1 MLVLKSI
8 YNFFKKAILLIVTSI
23 RDFGVMFGKGTA
35 SLFRNT
41 GIFFKDFWLSVKEG
55 DVFVKLSLIIMG
67 MGYFK
72 RKQIVRGVLITLFQI
87 AVIVMIPVV
96 FGRYLIKFNT
106 LGTVKREY
114 YFDPILFRNVFND
127 YDHSFKILLYSLIA
141 FVIIITFIVIYLR
154 NIIEVRKLQ
163 LAAEN
168 GEHIK
173 TFKEDLKD
181 MLDSKFHVT
190 LLGFPILGIIFFT
203 VIPLF
208 VMILVA
214 FTNYDTNHI
223 VPENL
228 FTWVGFANF
237 KNLFSNSLT
246 ITFGYSFARVLSWTL
261 IWAFFAT
268 ITTYFGGVFLAM
280 LINNKKT
287 KIKRV
292 WRTIFVVTIAVPQ
305 FVSLLLVRN
314 FFSDTGI
321 VNTICADIG
330 LTEVLKEWGWIKG
343 SHIPFLTD
351 PNWAKAMIIIINFWI
366 GVPYLMLISTG
377 ILMNIPQDL
386 YECAKIDG
394 ANGFQLF
401 RHITMPYLL
410 FVTGP
415 FLITSFIHN
424 LNNFNVIYLLTND
437 VYITADQLMAN
448 SHAKETDLLVTW
460 LYSLTQDYNNYKMA
474 SVIGIC
480 VFVIC
485 AIITLITFNITI
497 RGSKEEKFQA

>member
-1 MLVLKSI
+1 MLVFKSI
-8 YNFFKKAILLIVTSI
+8 INFFKKIIVGIADSI
-23 RDFGVMFGKGTA
+23 KSFGVIVGKGIV
-35 SLFRNT
+35 SSVKGLGRFFRN
-41 GIFFKDFWLSVKEG
+41 FWFSFKEG
-55 DVFVKLSLIIMG
+55 DVYVKLSLLIMG

-72 RKQIVRGVLITLFQI
+72 RKQIIRGILITLFQI
-87 AVIVMIPVV
+87 AVIVSIPLL

-114 YFDPILFRNVFND
+114 YFDPFLFTNVFND

-141 FVIIITFIVIYLR
+141 FVIIITFIVLYLK

-163 LAAEN
+163 LASEK
-168 GEHIK
+168 GEHINS
-173 TFKEDLKD
+173 FKEDLKD
-181 MLDSKFHVT
+181 MLDSKFHIT
-190 LLGFPILGIIFFT
+190 LLSLPILGIILFT

-214 FTNYDTNHI
+214 FTNYDQNHI

-228 FTWVGFANF
+228 FTWVGLANF

-246 ITFGYSFARVLSWTL
+246 ITFGYSFNKVFWWTL

-268 ITTYFGGVFLAM
+268 FTCYFGGVFLAM
-280 LINNKKT
+280 FINNKKT
-287 KIKRV
+287 KAKKL

-305 FVSLLLVRN
+305 FVSLLLVKN
-314 FFSDTGI
+314 FFNDAGI
-321 VNTICADIG
+321 VNTICSNIG
-330 LTEVLKEWGWIKG
+330 ITKVLKEWGWIKG
-343 SHIPFLTD
+343 NYIPFLTD

-366 GVPYLMLISTG
+366 GVPYLMLIATG
-377 ILMNIPQDL
+377 ILMNIPKDL

-415 FLITSFIHN
+415 YLITSFIHN
-424 LNNFNVIYLLTND
+424 INNFNVIFLLTD
-437 VYITADQLMAN
+437 EIYITSDQLMAN

-460 LYSLTQDYNNYKMA
+460 LYSLTQDYSNYKMA

-485 AIITLITFNITI
+485 AIATLITFNITI
-497 RGSKEEKFQA
+497 RGNKEERFQA